1 MAPRPPGRSSSRSH
15 RVVVLALE
23 SVVAFELGL
32 PHRFFTASAID
43 PDWPGTGS
51 YTPPAVPAYEVLT
64 VTVDDRPVTT
74 SAGYAVTPTH
84 PHTMLASADTV
95 VIPGITD
102 RHSAGDGR
110 LPADLAALLATA
122 RPGVRW
128 LSICTGAFVLAAT
141 GMLDG
146 LPATTHWAHADH
158 FRRLFPQVR
167 LDPDV
172 LYVDNGDILTSAGNA
187 AGIDLLLH
195 VLRRDL
201 GSDVAN
207 RVARGAVVAPWRA
220 GGQAQFIER
229 PVPDTDDEGTGPARA
244 WVLAHLDEPASL
256 TDLASR
262 VGMSV
267 RTFTRRFREESGETA
282 GSWLL
287 RVRVDRAR
295 HLLET
300 TDLAVDRVATQAGF
314 GTAASLRQHLTSAVG
329 MPPLAYRRTYRAE
342 GA

>member
-1 MAPRPPGRSSSRSH
+1 
-15 RVVVLALE
+15 V
-23 SVVAFELGL
+23 
-32 PHRFFTASAID
+32 
-43 PDWPGTGS
+43 
-51 YTPPAVPAYEVLT
+51 
-64 VTVDDRPVTT
+64 
-74 SAGYAVTPTH
+74 
-84 PHTMLASADTV
+84 LASADTV
-95 VIPGITD
+95 VVPGITD
-102 RHSAGDGR
+102 RYAAADGR
-110 LPADLAALLATA
+110 LPDDLAALLATA

-146 LPATTHWAHADH
+146 LPATTHWAHAEH

-201 GSDVAN
+201 GADVAS

-229 PVPDTDDEGTGPARA
+229 PVPATDDDGTGPARA

-256 TDLASR
+256 ADLASR
-262 VGMSV
+262 AGMSV
-267 RTFTRRFREESGETA
+267 RTFTRRFREETGETA

-287 RVRVDRAR
+287 RVRVDHAR

-300 TDLAVDRVATQAGF
+300 TDLPVDRVAASAGF

-329 MPPLAYRRTYRAE
+329 IPPLAYRRTYRPD